1 MRLARRITVA
11 ALTAGLALG
20 GVALAAPATGVT
32 LRPLPVPDSRYCT
45 AAVGHSPVAVRQVV
59 PLHGRTCSALYH
71 LDAPR

>member
-1 MRLARRITVA
+1 MRLARRIVVA

-20 GVALAAPATGVT
+20 GVAVAAPATGVT

-45 AAVGHSPVAVRQVV
+45 AAVGHTPVAARQVG

>member
-1 MRLARRITVA
+1 MRLARRIVVT

-20 GVALAAPATGVT
+20 GVAVAAPATGVT

-45 AAVGHSPVAVRQVV
+45 AAVGRPPAAARQAG